1 MTIDQTVRPATGS
14 DYARLLQRV
23 TAAGLMRR
31 RPGYYVARTAVVGGL
46 YAGGLAAF
54 LALGDSW
61 WQLLVAAF
69 FAVVFA
75 QVALMGHDIAHRQ
88 IFRTERPSRVAGWFA
103 GNLLVGMGY
112 GWWMDKHTRHH
123 ANPNHEELDPDV
135 APDVLIWSTD
145 QARASRGLPRFIGRR
160 QAALF
165 YPLLLLEGLNLHLS
179 GFRSLRDPR
188 TKHRLVEGT
197 LLSVHVAGYLAALFL
212 VLSPG
217 KALVFFAVHQG
228 LWGLYMGSVFAPGHK
243 GMPTLKPGEKLDF
256 LRKQVLTTRGV
267 RGGWFVDAAMGGLNY
282 QIEHHLFPNMPT
294 PHLRHAQSIVRE
306 HCAEIDVPYYETGL
320 IESYRQ
326 MLRHLHAVGAPLR
339 A

>member
-1 MTIDQTVRPATGS
+1 M
-14 DYARLLQRV
+14 
-23 TAAGLMRR
+23 
-31 RPGYYVARTAVVGGL
+31 
-46 YAGGLAAF
+46 
-54 LALGDSW
+54 
-61 WQLLVAAF
+61 
-69 FAVVFA
+69 
-75 QVALMGHDIAHRQ
+75 
-88 IFRTERPSRVAGWFA
+88 
-103 GNLLVGMGY
+103 
-112 GWWMDKHTRHH
+112 
-123 ANPNHEELDPDV
+123 
-135 APDVLIWSTD
+135 
-145 QARASRGLPRFIGRR
+145 
-160 QAALF
+160 
-165 YPLLLLEGLNLHLS
+165 
-179 GFRSLRDPR
+179 
-188 TKHRLVEGT
+188 
-197 LLSVHVAGYLAALFL
+197 
-212 VLSPG
+212 LSPG

-294 PHLRHAQSIVRE
+294 PHLRHAQSIVRA